1 MFTQFEPYRQVK
13 VLVFD
18 LDLSLVEAARDATAR
33 FSETAASGCSLS
45 CPRAEVAKVNTT
57 LVTCL
62 SDDESY
68 VSLHDFCFQ
77 MKYVFRFKRPLDG
90 VPNNATGER
99 EDAMGTHGR
108 ENVSS

>member
-1 MFTQFEPYRQVK
+1 MYTPIEPYCQVK

-18 LDLSLVEAARDATAR
+18 LDLLLVEAARDATAR
-33 FSETAASGCSLS
+33 FSETAAASGCSLS

-68 VSLHDFCFQ
+68 DSLHDFCFQ
-77 MKYVFRFKRPLDG
+77 MKSVFRFKRPLDG
-90 VPNNATGER
+90 VPNYATGEGGCR
-99 EDAMGTHGR
+99 GYTW
-108 ENVSS
+108 S

>member
-1 MFTQFEPYRQVK
+1 MNLIFTQFELYCQVK

-18 LDLSLVEAARDATAR
+18 LDLLLVEAARDATAR

-68 VSLHDFCFQ
+68 VSLHDFCSQ
-77 MKYVFRFKRPLDG
+77 LKYRVEKISLYVVARMMQ
-90 VPNNATGER
+90 A
-99 EDAMGTHGR
+99 
-108 ENVSS
+108 S